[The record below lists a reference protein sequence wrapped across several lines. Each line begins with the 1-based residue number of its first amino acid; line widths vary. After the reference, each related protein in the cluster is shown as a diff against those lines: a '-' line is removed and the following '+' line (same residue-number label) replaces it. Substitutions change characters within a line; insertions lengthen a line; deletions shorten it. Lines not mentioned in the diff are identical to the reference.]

1 MDFDNA
7 KTLLG
12 KVLKNVVLVFKV
24 NPCFVI
30 KGLIYLFEYF
40 RD

>member
-7 KTLLG
+7 KALLG

-24 NPCFVI
+24 NPSFVI